1 MTPPKHIVVDIA
13 VASPLRRTF
22 HYRWPADWS
31 APQVGVRV
39 RIPLGKSVRQGVL
52 IAIIEN
58 DSNDVDALR
67 EVADVLDDAPLFDTI
82 HQQWVAR
89 LSRYYLTP
97 LGMMWDTALAWAAV
111 DDKQRFCPEDSAALA
126 EHFPEL
132 HQAYRNKTAL
142 TLKTLRQRCPVDD
155 LCQRVQQAVKQHCL
169 RQVHPKSAWLAP
181 SENMTTPP
189 KLYPEQQAAVAA
201 IVARRHEFHPVLL
214 FGCTGSG
221 KTEVYL
227 EAAKQCVADGGQVL
241 ILVPEIG
248 LTPMWQAR
256 LRQRFERIVIWHSAL
271 SSGQRIATRA
281 HLDEAQ
287 VLIGTRS
294 ALFLPLPRLAMIVM
308 DEEHDSSFKQQ
319 DGSCYSAR
327 DAALML
333 AQQRAI
339 PMVMGTA
346 TPSLETWSQAQ
357 QGRYLRLDLTRQAI
371 ANQPVKQAIVD
382 MRNHKDVLSPALL
395 SVLQTTREAGEQSIL
410 FLNRRGY
417 APALQCT
424 ACGHVYHCPACSVR
438 LTLHR
443 HLGELHCHVCTYIRR
458 APRACEECGEAAL
471 LPMGAGTERLDEELK
486 QQIPELRV
494 ERFDRDKV
502 TSHQRLVDILQR
514 FEQGELDCLIGTQ
527 MLVKGHDFPN
537 VTLVGVVHADMGLSV
552 PDFRASERWW
562 QQMTQVMGRAGRGHK
577 PGRVLLQTWMPE
589 APWLA
594 RIRDQSAADTLD
606 EELAMRKLLH
616 FPPFSRWVRLVCSA
630 TQAEKAE
637 LAAQQIATACQHI
650 PDIQVMPAMPCA
662 LERQAHRY
670 RYEVLLRDN
679 SKQHLPWK
687 LAPILERLRLPSQ
700 TRCRIDVDPL
710 DMG

>member
-1 MTPPKHIVVDIA
+1 LIVDVA
-13 VASPLRRTF
+13 VASPLRRSF
-22 HYRWPADWS
+22 HYRWPAHWS
-31 APQVGVRV
+31 APQVAVRV
-39 RIPLGKSVRQGVL
+39 RVPLGHSVRQGVV
-52 IAIIEN
+52 IAVLD
-58 DSNDVDALR
+58 DSDYSDDGDALR
-67 EVADVLDDAPLFDTI
+67 DVSDVLDDAPLYDAVR
-82 HQQWVAR
+82 QQWVAR
-89 LSRYYLTP
+89 LSRYYVTP
-97 LGMMWDTALAWAAV
+97 LGMMWDAALAWASV
-111 DDKQRFCPEDSAALA
+111 DDKRRFCPEDDRALQQQ
-126 EHFPEL
+126 FPVL
-132 HQAYRNKTAL
+132 HQAYRNKGAL

-155 LCQRVQQAVKQHCL
+155 LCHHVQQAVAQACL
-169 RQVHPKSAWLAP
+169 TEVYPPTTWLT
-181 SENMTTPP
+181 SDEQKTTPP
-189 KLYPEQQAAVAA
+189 PLYPEQQTAVDG
-201 IVARRHEFHPVLL
+201 IVAHRDRFHPVLL
-214 FGCTGSG
+214 FGRTGSG

-227 EAAKQCVADGGQVL
+227 EAAKQCVDDGGQVL

-256 LRQRFERIVIWHSAL
+256 LRQRFERIIIWHSAL

-281 HLDEAQ
+281 HLAQAQ

-308 DEEHDSSFKQQ
+308 DEEHDSSFKQL
-319 DGSCYSAR
+319 DAPCYSAR

-333 AQQRAI
+333 AQQCGI

-357 QGRYLRLDLTRQAI
+357 QGRYLRLDLTRQAV
-371 ANQPVKQAIVD
+371 ATQTVKQLVVD
-382 MRNHKDVLSPALL
+382 MRNHKDVLSPALV
-395 SVLQTTREAGEQSIL
+395 SALQSTHEAGEQSIL

-424 ACGHVYHCPACSVR
+424 ACGLIYHCPACSVR

-443 HLGELHCHVCTYIRR
+443 RLGELHCHVCTYTRR
-458 APRACEECGEAAL
+458 APRVCEGCGEAAL
-471 LPMGAGTERLDEELK
+471 LPMGAGTERLDEAL
-486 QQIPELRV
+486 QAQLPALRV
-494 ERFDRDKV
+494 ERFDRDQV
-502 TSHQRLVDILQR
+502 TSHQRLVEILQR
-514 FEQGELDCLIGTQ
+514 FEQGDIDCLIGTQ

-537 VTLVGVVHADMGLSV
+537 VTLVGVVHADMGLSI

-577 PGRVLLQTWMPE
+577 PGRVLLQTWMPD

-616 FPPFSRWVRLVCSA
+616 FPPFSRWVRVVCSG
-630 TQAEKAE
+630 TKAEKAE
-637 LAAQQIATACQHI
+637 QAAQQLAAACQHI

-662 LERQAHRY
+662 LERQAHHY

-700 TRCRIDVDPL
+700 VRCRIDVDPL

>member
-1 MTPPKHIVVDIA
+1 MTSSGHIVDIA

-22 HYRWPADWS
+22 HYRWPAHWC

-39 RIPLGKSVRQGVL
+39 RVPLGNSVRQGVV
-52 IAIIEN
+52 IAIIN
-58 DSNDVDALR
+58 NSADDDDDALR
-67 EVADVLDDAPLFDTI
+67 EVSDLLDDAPLYDAI
-82 HQQWVAR
+82 RQQWVER
-89 LSRYYLTP
+89 LSRYYVTP
-97 LGMMWDTALAWAAV
+97 LGMMWDTALAWASV
-111 DDKQRFCPEDSAALA
+111 DEKRRFRPEDNAALQQQ
-126 EHFPEL
+126 FPEL
-132 HQAYRNKTAL
+132 HQAYHNKTAL
-142 TLKTLRQRCPVDD
+142 TFKTLRQRCSVDD
-155 LCQRVQQAVKQHCL
+155 LYHRVQLAVAQACL
-169 RQVHPKSAWLAP
+169 SEVSPQTVWLAP
-181 SENMTTPP
+181 PEHTTPLP
-189 KLYPEQQAAVAA
+189 ELFPEQQAAVDA
-201 IVARRHEFHPVLL
+201 IVAHRHEFHPVLL

-227 EAAKQCVADGGQVL
+227 EAAKQCVDDGGQVL

-271 SSGQRIATRA
+271 NSGQRIATRA
-281 HLDEAQ
+281 HLNDAE

-319 DGSCYSAR
+319 EAPCYSAR

-371 ANQPVKQAIVD
+371 ANIPVKQAIVD
-382 MRNHKDVLSPALL
+382 MRNHKNVLSPALV
-395 SVLQTTREAGEQSIL
+395 SVLQSTREAGEQSIL

-443 HLGELHCHVCTYIRR
+443 RLGELHCHVCTHTRR

-494 ERFDRDKV
+494 ERFDRDQV

-514 FEQGELDCLIGTQ
+514 FEQGEIDCLIGTQ

-537 VTLVGVVHADMGLSV
+537 VTLVGVIHADMGLSV

-606 EELAMRKLLH
+606 EELAMRKLLY

-630 TQAEKAE
+630 AKAEKAE
-637 LAAQQIATACQHI
+637 HAAQLLAAACHHI

-662 LERQAHRY
+662 LERQGHHY

-687 LAPILERLRLPSQ
+687 LAPILEQLRLPSQ
-700 TRCRIDVDPL
+700 IRCRIDVDPL